1 MQIKWGD
8 TVLSVSIG
16 TWSPLQATPVL
27 SEVEL
32 LPNPDDLNSVC
43 TVLQQRGRKRSRA
56 AGNLILS
63 SMSEY
68 VTLRDDMLNGMSRTL
83 TDGDTLTGAYYIES
97 LGNPVIHFDG
107 HITVDIIFVE
117 G

>member
-16 TWSPLQATPVL
+16 TWSPLQANFVL
-27 SEVEL
+27 TEVDL
-32 LPNPDDLNSVC
+32 LPNPSDLNAVC
-43 TVLQQRGRKRSRA
+43 TVLQQGAKKRSRA
-56 AGNLILS
+56 AGNLILTN
-63 SMSEY
+63 MSEY
-68 VTLRDDMLNGMSRTL
+68 VALRDDMVNGTSRTL
-83 TDGDTLTGAYYIES
+83 TDGDSLNDTYYIET

-107 HITVDIIFVE
+107 YITVDIMFVE

>member
-16 TWSPLQATPVL
+16 TWSPMQTAPVL

-32 LPNPDDLNSVC
+32 LPDPENPNAVC

-56 AGNLILS
+56 AGNVIVT

-68 VTLRDDMLNGMSRTL
+68 AALCNNLLHGISRTL
-83 TDGDTLTGAYYIES
+83 TDGDTLNGTFYIES
-97 LGNPVIHFDG
+97 LGNPVIHFAG

>member
-43 TVLQQRGRKRSRA
+43 TVLQQGAKKRSRA
-56 AGNLILS
+56 AGNLILEG
-63 SMSEY
+63 MSEY
-68 VTLRDDMLNGMSRTL
+68 VTLRNDMLNGMPRIL
-83 TDGDTLTGAYYIES
+83 TDGDTLTGTYYIES

-107 HITVDIIFVE
+107 YITVDIIFVE